1 MVIMKKFLLSLEDFL
16 FAVIGVTSSA
26 GFFLIGCFITNV
38 VRNTEVI
45 EGRLAAIIGVVS
57 ILLAIIVC
65 RSAVAVHYKYVDI
78 LAAEYKLEEKLKAE
92 GKLEEVSELREHLR
106 VK

>member
-1 MVIMKKFLLSLEDFL
+1 MKRFLESLEDFL

-38 VRNTEVI
+38 IMGTEVI
-45 EGRLAAIIGVVS
+45 EGKLAAIIGVAS
-57 ILLAIIVC
+57 ITLAVIVC
-65 RSAVAVHYKYVDI
+65 RSAVAVHYKYIDI

-92 GKLEEVSELREHLR
+92 GKLEEACELREHLG
-106 VK
+106 VE